1 MKPPHGLV
9 HSHIYTH
16 LIGKLMSYKLS
27 AATLAAIAV
36 CSAAT
41 AADSEPSIFS
51 FSGYGTL
58 SAVHSSEPQADYMAS
73 PTRPNGAG
81 FSRDWS
87 PDVDSRL
94 AAQLSAEFNSQWSAV
109 VQVISEQRWDNSYTP
124 KLEWANVQYA
134 PTPDFTVRI
143 GRIALPTFLASN
155 SQKVGYTLPWV
166 RVPNTAY
173 NALPISNSDGVD
185 ASYSFR
191 VGQAKN
197 TVLLHAGTKR
207 NRVGLG
213 ESPLAGRLIHL
224 TKMYGV
230 VDVLKWG
237 ATTVQVSH
245 VKSLMEIE
253 TIPRQQYKLSAIG
266 ATYDPGQWFATGELN
281 KTTLALTGDIVNW
294 YVGGGYRVNDFT
306 PYLMYSQRRV
316 QGGGFSV
323 TPAEKSTAAG
333 VRWDFMKN
341 VDLKL
346 QYDSN
351 KHPPG
356 SWGILNNLQPGYR
369 PGGGYH
375 VVSAAIDF
383 VF

>member
-1 MKPPHGLV
+1 
-9 HSHIYTH
+9 
-16 LIGKLMSYKLS
+16 MSYKLS
-27 AATLAAIAV
+27 AAVLAAIAV
-36 CSAAT
+36 YSTAA

-58 SAVHSSEPQADYMAS
+58 STVHSSEPQADYMVNV
-73 PTRPNGAG
+73 THPNGAG
-81 FSRDWS
+81 YTRDWS
-87 PDVDSRL
+87 IDVDSRL
-94 AAQLSAEFNSQWSAV
+94 GAQLSAEFNSQWSAV
-109 VQVISEQRWDNSYTP
+109 VQVISEQRWDNTYTP
-124 KLEWANVQYA
+124 KLEWANVQYT
-134 PTPDFTVRI
+134 PTPDFSIRV

-155 SQKVGYTLPWV
+155 SRKVGYTLPWL
-166 RVPNTAY
+166 RVPNAMY

-185 ASYSFR
+185 ASYAFR
-191 VGQAKN
+191 AGQVKN
-197 TVLLHAGTKR
+197 TVLLHAGSKR
-207 NRVGLG
+207 NRFGL
-213 ESPLAGRLIHL
+213 SLNPAAGQLVHL

-230 VDVLKWG
+230 VDVLNWG

-245 VKSLMEIE
+245 VKSLFDIE
-253 TIPRQQYKLSAIG
+253 SGPREPFKLSAIG
-266 ATYDPGQWFATGELN
+266 ANYDPGHWFATGELT
-281 KTTLALTGDIVNW
+281 KSKLSLTGEVINW

-316 QGGGFSV
+316 LSQGFSAV
-323 TPAEKSTAAG
+323 PGEKSAAAG
-333 VRWDFMKN
+333 VRWDVMKN

-351 KHPPG
+351 RHPSD
-356 SWGILNNLQPGYR
+356 SWGVLGNLQQGFR